1 MKVALI
7 HPQYRPDGG
16 AEKAIS
22 CTIEALLHKGASV
35 KIITRKWAEQGG
47 DVEVVRCD
55 PFYLGRLWR
64 EWSFVRAAGKVVAEM
79 DVDIVQSQVR
89 LPGCDIYR
97 AGGGVH
103 REWLKQRNRIV
114 GSLRRLS
121 TRVGLFHRYKLAAES
136 ELYADPRLRAVICN
150 SKMVKKEIEQ
160 YFDVPPEKIHVVYNS
175 VDLQGFDPRRLR
187 EHRGAVRNRLGVN
200 EGTTVFLFVG
210 SGFERKGLDALLE
223 AMAALPKDCFLIVVG
238 KDRQA
243 GAYQRKSRALGIAE
257 RVWFAGVQ
265 KDVRPFYAAADAF
278 VLPTLYDAFANTVLE
293 AMAAALPVIT
303 SCKCGA
309 VDIIDNGSNG
319 FVCDALDVQKIS
331 EYMESLRD
339 PGSRRTIGDAGR
351 DTVAGF
357 TVENMSR
364 SLYALYEKVLS

>member
-1 MKVALI
+1 MKVALV
-7 HPQYRPDGG
+7 HPQYKPDGG
-16 AEKAIS
+16 AEKAVS
-22 CTIEALLHKGASV
+22 STIEALLHKGARV
-35 KIITRKWAEQGG
+35 KIITRSWTEQGG

-64 EWSFVRAAGKVVAEM
+64 EWSFVRAAGKVLAEM

-103 REWLKQRNRIV
+103 REWLKQRNRIS
-114 GSLRRLS
+114 GFLRRLF
-121 TRVGLFHRYKLAAES
+121 TRLSLFHRYKLNAES
-136 ELYADPRLRAVICN
+136 KLYADPRLRAVICN
-150 SKMVKKEIEQ
+150 SRMVKKEIKQ
-160 YFDVPPEKIHVVYNS
+160 YFAVPEEKIHVVYNP
-175 VDLQGFDPRRLR
+175 VDLHGFDSRHLR
-187 EHRGAVRNRLGVN
+187 EQRDAVRNRLGVN
-200 EGTTVFLFVG
+200 GDQTIFLFVG
-210 SGFERKGLDALLE
+210 SGFERKGLGALLE

-243 GAYQRKSRALGIAE
+243 GKYQRRSRKLGIAE

-293 AMAAALPVIT
+293 AMAASLPVIT

-309 VDIIDNGSNG
+309 VDIIENGRNG
-319 FVCDALDVQKIS
+319 FVCDALDLQKIS
-331 EYMESLRD
+331 GYMESLRD
-339 PGSRRTIGDAGR
+339 PGLRRAMGDAGR

-357 TVENMSR
+357 TVENMSS
-364 SLYALYEKVLS
+364 SLYALYEKILG